1 MRTPVAMPKLGY
13 AMQAG
18 RIAAWT
24 KQVGDRI
31 TRGEVIAEIEMDKG
45 IIELEALTGGTLVE
59 IVRGAGEE
67 VPGRRADRV
76 RRGLPRL
83 IRTTFAQAST

>member
-13 AMQAG
+13 DMQAG

-24 KQVGDRI
+24 KQVGERI
-31 TRGEVIAEIEMDKG
+31 TRGEGIAEIDMDKG
-45 IIELEALTGGTLVE
+45 VIELEALTGGTLIE

-67 VPGRRADRV
+67 VPVGEPIAYVEDS
-76 RRGLPRL
+76 P
-83 IRTTFAQAST
+83 A